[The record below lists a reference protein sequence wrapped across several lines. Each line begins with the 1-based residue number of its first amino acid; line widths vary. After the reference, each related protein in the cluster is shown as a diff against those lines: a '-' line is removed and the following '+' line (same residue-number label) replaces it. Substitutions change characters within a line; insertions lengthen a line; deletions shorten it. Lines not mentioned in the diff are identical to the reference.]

1 MKEIPLSTHLVAR
14 RFWRP
19 LARLHRWLMLPL
31 LHVPLVWAVV
41 LHAHTWLA
49 RRAARQRPVQLYRP
63 SSFAYDL
70 AAIGLALLAPFVRWH
85 QRCQEIVNRETDAR
99 LRDDPARY

>member
-19 LARLHRWLMLPL
+19 LARLHCWLMLPL
-31 LHVPLVWAVV
+31 

-63 SSFAYDL
+63 SSIAYAL
-70 AAIGLALLAPFVRWH
+70 AAIALALLDPFVRWH
-85 QRCQEIVNRETDAR
+85 QRCQEIVNRETDAH
-99 LRDDPARY
+99 LRDDPAR